1 MAKILHKRKMYF
13 NISNVESP
21 PCFDDHVLVHTALS
35 GYHGWSEAIKGR
47 LLTPFMEIGLNVQR
61 QPWAQLS
68 FREVSDGKVSAQTQS
83 RRL

>member
-1 MAKILHKRKMYF
+1 MGKIHHKMIMSF
-13 NISNVESP
+13 NISNQMLNY
-21 PCFDDHVLVHTALS
+21 HHALMITMYMS

-61 QPWAQLS
+61 QPRAQLS

-83 RRL
+83 MRL